1 MMTNGPPEARHRE
14 VLNDGQRTALAQI
27 LRSFRRDGLNGP
39 AWDMAGIVAAIRKAE
54 AVADS
59 GVQLAAAALAVA
71 ANPEAKTPGLIARP
85 GRHWPD
91 LADGR
96 RRTPTRI
103 TTDVPCP
110 DHEART
116 MPCPDCRAESRPPT
130 DDDLAAA
137 RAAVR
142 AGLERRDEQERGVE
156 RRRAA
161 SGSCEGGEP
170 GRETSGGGAAPRGD
184 EGGAPGR
191 AGSAVGP
198 VAGAHG

>member
-1 MMTNGPPEARHRE
+1 MMTNDPPEARHRE

-27 LRSFRRDGLNGP
+27 IRSFRRDGLNGP

-85 GRHWPD
+85 GRHWPE
-91 LADGR
+91 LGDGKR
-96 RRTPTRI
+96 RPPTRI

-110 DHEART
+110 DHEGQT

-142 AGLERRDEQERGVE
+142 GGLERRDGQGRGLA

-161 SGSCEGGEP
+161 AGRGEAGEP
-170 GRETSGGGAAPRGD
+170 AGGPGSGGAAAC
-184 EGGAPGR
+184 GGAGSAPGG
-191 AGSAVGP
+191 ADDAVGP